1 MLLAGGDG
9 TCGGRTTVAGGQ
21 GSERDAQPVKL
32 IASASSSAVMGH
44 LACMGIPFES
54 CNARGSLALG
64 LAGLF
69 GGLQGCGLVL
79 ALRAR
84 VAGLVGLVAHAADL
98 MQHRPGCKQHGQQCS
113 AKRSQ
118 SKLQGARPEHRARP
132 GRALRARASPAWRD
146 H

>member
-1 MLLAGGDG
+1 MLLAGGG
-9 TCGGRTTVAGGQ
+9 GACGGCTTVAGGH
-21 GSERDAQPVKL
+21 GVEGDAQPVKL

-44 LACMGIPFES
+44 LTFMGIPFES
-54 CNARGSLALG
+54 RNARGSLALD

-84 VAGLVGLVAHAADL
+84 VAGLIGLVAHAVDL
-98 MQHRPGCKQHGQQCS
+98 MQHRPGCKQHGQQGS
-113 AKRSQ
+113 AKHRQ
-118 SKLQGARPEHRARP
+118 SKRQRARPEHRARP